1 MCQTNCHPNYIYSH
15 LLLLG
20 ESPSSSASDLDNL
33 NHQATADKAASAK
46 VVGSP
51 QVSGSHII
59 TSRNRASLLRV
70 LNYVSMTIY
79 STDCIGYI

>member
-1 MCQTNCHPNYIYSH
+1 MTPRKFSYLNYVQTTLSSSILNYPRS
-15 LLLLG
+15 G
-20 ESPSSSASDLDNL
+20 ESPSSSASDVDNL

-59 TSRNRASLLRV
+59 TSRNLAGLLRV
-70 LNYVSMTIY
+70 LNFVSI
-79 STDCIGYI
+79 

>member
-1 MCQTNCHPNYIYSH
+1 MLIMCNNFDFKYYHCPHS
-15 LLLLG
+15 G
-20 ESPSSSASDLDNL
+20 ESPSSSASDVDNL

-59 TSRNRASLLRV
+59 TSRNRSSLLRV
-70 LNYVSMTIY
+70 LNFVSI
-79 STDCIGYI
+79 